1 MKIEP
6 NVPLAEFRPTRAELE
21 KALSDA
27 SLNDGPLPIVADLL
41 IGESVVFPGW
51 NHFHLSWVERWEGVG
66 TGCGKEWF
74 CNSALSF
81 HPRKFTYRITDEGVR
96 VWRIG
101 YEVVANDEAQEFEE
115 RVIKHGEPGARY
127 PVLRCCLDYE
137 IGHCAP
143 FEMGYARSRREA
155 YLEARRRRQTLTSN
169 LGRPLEVNGA
179 GNAKLTSTSR
189 ESV

>member
-27 SLNDGPLPIVADLL
+27 SLNEGSLPIVADLL
-41 IGESVVFPGW
+41 VGESVLFSGW
-51 NHFHLSWVERWEGVG
+51 NHFHLSWVERWESVG
-66 TGCGKEWF
+66 TGCGKDWF
-74 CNSALSF
+74 CNSDLGF
-81 HPRKFTYRITDEGVR
+81 HRRKFTYRITGEGVR

-101 YEVVANDEAQEFEE
+101 YELVDCEE
-115 RVIKHGEPGARY
+115 RVLKHSDDPHTRY
-127 PVLRCCLDYE
+127 PIERCCLDYE

-143 FEMGYARSRREA
+143 FEMGYAKSRREA
-155 YLEARRRRQTLTSN
+155 YLEARQRRQTLTSN
-169 LGRPLEVNGA
+169 LSRLLEVNGR